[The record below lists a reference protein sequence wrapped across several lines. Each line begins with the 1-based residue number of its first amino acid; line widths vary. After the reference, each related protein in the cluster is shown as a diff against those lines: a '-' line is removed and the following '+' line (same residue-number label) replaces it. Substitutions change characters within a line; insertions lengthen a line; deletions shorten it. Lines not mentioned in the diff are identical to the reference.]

1 MSVSSPTKVD
11 IKWFRV
17 YNRVLD
23 SQQTDYIMKA
33 KILITSIENMRLFQ
47 GKFPTKRWGFCEIV
61 RNVTIESCPFGI
73 YQDGNYGYI
82 KIDGKKVR
90 VINGNGGETL
100 FEISR

>member
-1 MSVSSPTKVD
+1 
-11 IKWFRV
+11 
-17 YNRVLD
+17 
-23 SQQTDYIMKA
+23 MKA
-33 KILITSIENMRLFQ
+33 KILINSIENMRLFQ

-73 YQDGNYGYI
+73 YQDGNYGYV

-90 VINGNGGETL
+90 VINGNGGEKL